1 MSLRTAK
8 AEVDRFSSYL
18 ATASREDIEA
28 MATRSPAVHFACY
41 CTIRDKDNKEIQGPP
56 PNIMQ
61 LRMSK
66 AYETMR
72 DLGAKVRI
80 IVVKP
85 RRAGC
90 SSFASHIVY
99 HHGMTRPIEGISIS
113 DVKDHSEEIM
123 AKLKAYSKTD
133 SFPWGNRIVQDAT
146 HSLAWSNGTKWTV
159 DTAENP
165 DAGVGGT
172 RQAGHFSEV
181 SKWPQ
186 TNTRNDKKTMAAVLP
201 SLSGHGTVA
210 IAESTPEGAAGW
222 MFTTWQEAIT
232 LEEFVERWKAG
243 FRPEE
248 QWVKVFAA
256 WFEFADN
263 ARKQPVSPI
272 EREEIENTLTEHEK
286 RERELYGLTYEQ
298 LAWRRDTIKSVCNGD
313 PKIFAF
319 YYPSD
324 EISCWLASGAPRFD
338 MSVLVG
344 WEDRAIG
351 VQPETG
357 FLVKQDRGNVI
368 FQGQM
373 DGTGDIL
380 IWERPRPGLRYVV
393 TVDPAE
399 SKSQTIGANPDR
411 NSVSV
416 WRAAYHDTGTNRWM
430 KAKKVA
436 RVRPPYYAEEEEVAM
451 HAIRL
456 SVFYGRALIAQETNK
471 GFHCLRILQE
481 AGMPLYKRKPI
492 SHRTGQVEEQYGFKT
507 DAQNRE
513 AIISGLASA
522 IANDN
527 LEVFCVHTI
536 REMKTF
542 VRNLSKGRSE
552 AAAGHHDDDVMA
564 DAIAWEVLPSA
575 TEFMRHEAQHEDP
588 PDDQGWKSAT
598 WRW

>member
-1 MSLRTAK
+1 VKAK
-8 AEVDRFSSYL
+8 EELTRFANLLVNS
-18 ATASREDIEA
+18 TEDEIEA
-28 MATRSPAVHFACY
+28 LAYNSPAVHFACY
-41 CTIRDKDNKEIQGPP
+41 CSIRDKDNRVIRGPE

-99 HHGMTRPIEGISIS
+99 HHGMTHPIEGISIS
-113 DVKDHSEEIM
+113 DVKEHSAEIM
-123 AKLKAYSKTD
+123 AKLRDYSKTD
-133 SFPWGNRIVQDAT
+133 AYPWGHSIVQSASA
-146 HSLAWSNGTKWTV
+146 SLAWSNGTKWTI

-186 TNTRNDKKTMAAVLP
+186 TQTRNDKKTMAAVLP
-201 SLSGHGTVA
+201 SLSGQETVA

-222 MFTTWQEAIT
+222 MYSTWQEAII
-232 LEEFVERWKAG
+232 LEDFVERWNAG
-243 FRPEE
+243 FQPEE

-256 WFEFADN
+256 WFEFGDN
-263 ARKQPVSPI
+263 ARKQPVSDA
-272 EREEIENTLTEHEK
+272 ERQEIEATLTDHER

-298 LAWRRDTIKSVCNGD
+298 LAWRRDTIKAVCNGD
-313 PKIFAF
+313 PKVFAY

-324 EISCWLASGAPRFD
+324 EVSCWLASGSPRFD
-338 MSVLVG
+338 MGRIVA
-344 WEDRAIG
+344 WEDAARG
-351 VQPETG
+351 VVPETG
-357 FLVKQDRGNVI
+357 YLVKQDRGNVTWHP
-368 FQGQM
+368 QQ
-373 DGTGDIL
+373 DGTGEIL
-380 IWERPRPGLRYVV
+380 VWERPKPGLRYVV

-399 SKSQTIGANPDR
+399 SKSQTIGADPDR
-411 NSVSV
+411 NSISV
-416 WRAAYHDTGTNRWM
+416 WRAGYHDTGLDRWM

-436 RVRPPYYAEEEEVAM
+436 RVRPPYYAEEDEVAH

-456 SVFYGRALIAQETNK
+456 SVWYGRALIAQETNK
-471 GFHCLRILQE
+471 GFHCLRVLQE
-481 AGMPLYKRKPI
+481 AGMPLYKRKPL
-492 SHRTGQVEEQYGFKT
+492 SHRTGHIEEQYGFKT
-507 DAQNRE
+507 DANNRE

-522 IANDN
+522 IANDD
-527 LEVFCVHTI
+527 LEIRCLHTLA
-536 REMKTF
+536 EMKAF
-542 VRNLSKGRSE
+542 VRNIAKGRSE
-552 AAAGHHDDDVMA
+552 AAPGMHDDDVMA

-575 TEFMRHEAQHEDP
+575 TEFTRHEARHEDP
-588 PDDQGWKSAT
+588 PDEQGWKSAS
-598 WRW
+598 WKW